1 MTVLSLLGATAAVA
15 AAASER
21 DPEPRPRKRDPAP
34 TVEPAAA
41 SEPELENPITAAAA
55 QQLQRAGTSPA
66 LSGPVQLVVRALIH
80 REDVQEPPAPQA
92 APEPKQ
98 AAAPVIGVAEG
109 HHQSPLTVE
118 QPASAPEQQLLLA
131 ESPEDGFPSPVIPVF
146 LIFALFMYLLH
157 TLIDSAL

>member
-1 MTVLSLLGATAAVA
+1 MTVLSLLGATAA
-15 AAASER
+15 ASEQ
-21 DPEPRPRKRDPAP
+21 DPERRRKLVPAP
-34 TVEPAAA
+34 TVVPAAA
-41 SEPELENPITAAAA
+41 SEPELENPITATL
-55 QQLQRAGTSPA
+55 QQLRRAGMSPA
-66 LSGPVQLVVRALIH
+66 MSGPVQLVVRALIH

-109 HHQSPLTVE
+109 RRQPPLSVE
-118 QPASAPEQQLLLA
+118 QPASSPEQQLLLA

>member
-66 LSGPVQLVVRALIH
+66 LSGPVQLVVRALVH

-92 APEPKQ
+92 APEPEQ
-98 AAAPVIGVAEG
+98 AAAALIGVAEG
-109 HHQSPLTVE
+109 RRQSPLTVE
-118 QPASAPEQQLLLA
+118 QPASAPEQQFLLP
-131 ESPEDGFPSPVIPVF
+131 ESPKDGFPSPVIPVF
-146 LIFALFMYLLH
+146 LIFAFFMYLLH
-157 TLIDSAL
+157 TLIYSAL